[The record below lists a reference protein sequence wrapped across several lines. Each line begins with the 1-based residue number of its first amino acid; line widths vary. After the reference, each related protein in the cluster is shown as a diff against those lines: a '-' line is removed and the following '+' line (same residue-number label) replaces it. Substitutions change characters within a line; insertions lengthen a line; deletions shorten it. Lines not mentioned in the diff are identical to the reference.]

1 MAWCI
6 DLISRKIE
14 GCILTLE
21 KAIPRSARWN
31 AAMERAYADLTTFE
45 LTPPTDI
52 VALRI
57 IEANSAAAYFRAWRD
72 IPIRWRGLTKNPIP
86 DEWKS
91 IGARTSDFAVAG
103 NRNASH
109 PVNAMLNYAYTVL
122 ESQQRLKAVAEGY
135 DPTIG
140 IMHEGGNGAAAFI
153 FDIMET
159 ERASVDRTILNF
171 IRGQAFHPGDFT
183 LRSDGV
189 VRLNPQLARTIVS
202 MVQ

>member
-1 MAWCI
+1 
-6 DLISRKIE
+6 
-14 GCILTLE
+14 
-21 KAIPRSARWN
+21 
-31 AAMERAYADLTTFE
+31 MERAYADLTTLE
-45 LTPPTDI
+45 LSPPPDI

-72 IPIRWRGLTKNPIP
+72 FPIKWRGLTKNPIP
-86 DEWKS
+86 NEWKS
-91 IGARTSDFAVAG
+91 IGARTSEFALAG

-109 PVNAMLNYAYTVL
+109 PANAMLNYAYTVL
-122 ESQQRLKAVAEGY
+122 ESQQRLKAIAEGY

-153 FDIMET
+153 FDIMEAQ
-159 ERASVDRTILNF
+159 RPSVDHSILNF
-171 IRGQAFHPGDFT
+171 IRSHTFHPSDFT